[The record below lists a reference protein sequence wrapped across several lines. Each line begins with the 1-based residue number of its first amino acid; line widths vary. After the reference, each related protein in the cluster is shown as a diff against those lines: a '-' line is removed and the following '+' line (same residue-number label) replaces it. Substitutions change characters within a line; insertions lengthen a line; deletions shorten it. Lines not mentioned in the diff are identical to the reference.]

1 MGERQTEDL
10 KVACSIHAR
19 GVHTVRVAQ
28 LDRVSDY
35 GSGGFRFESWL
46 GHYILASGSSVL
58 AGATSPSVLRRAQF
72 SASAGSG
79 QRRKR
84 PAPEAASAGRHG
96 RRKARPTAAW
106 DPRPAVVAAFVA
118 AFAPLVLADRAGM
131 VPPATCC
138 TASACSAGA
147 SALSAGTCRWGPS
160 TCTSPSPCCGGRG
173 GPAYFVLT
181 QQNLVGRE

>member
-1 MGERQTEDL
+1 MFDPRSRRMYD
-10 KVACSIHAR
+10 
-19 GVHTVRVAQ
+19 VRVAQ

-79 QRRKR
+79 Q
-84 PAPEAASAGRHG
+84 

-181 QQNLVGRE
+181 QQNLVGRV